1 MKIDRT
7 DCKTDIAGR
16 FDPETSRSARISSAL
31 GYLLFFVP
39 MVMHPESKFARYH
52 TNQGFLLM
60 LLMTVGV
67 ALAAMVPYAGP
78 FLVIPVMLFG
88 ICCGLRGMVT
98 ALRCQ
103 AKHIPLL
110 GKLILIEYDQ
120 FYSLEA

>member
-7 DCKTDIAGR
+7 NCKTDIAGR

-88 ICCGLRGMVT
+88 DLLRPAGNGDGA
-98 ALRCQ
+98 ALS
-103 AKHIPLL
+103 
-110 GKLILIEYDQ
+110 GKAHPAAG
-120 FYSLEA
+120 EADPD

>member
-7 DCKTDIAGR
+7 NCKTDIAGR

-67 ALAAMVPYAGP
+67 ALAAHGSLCGAVPCDPGDAVRDLLRPAGN
-78 FLVIPVMLFG
+78 G
-88 ICCGLRGMVT
+88 DGA
-98 ALRCQ
+98 ALS
-103 AKHIPLL
+103 
-110 GKLILIEYDQ
+110 GKAHPAAG
-120 FYSLEA
+120 EADPD

>member
-7 DCKTDIAGR
+7 NCKTDIAGR

-60 LLMTVGV
+60 LLMT
-67 ALAAMVPYAGP
+67 ALGPALKKMGLVDGKKSNAG
-78 FLVIPVMLFG
+78 
-88 ICCGLRGMVT
+88 
-98 ALRCQ
+98 
-103 AKHIPLL
+103 
-110 GKLILIEYDQ
+110 
-120 FYSLEA
+120 